1 MYAVGVRKAAG
12 LSAEESCSMDE
23 HHGEHNV
30 MVNDHGQGTMISE
43 VYLSEGATKIS
54 VGASMLQDRRKEDFS
69 LVYYIL

>member
-30 MVNDHGQGTMISE
+30 TVNDHGQGTMISE

-54 VGASMLQDRRKEDFS
+54 VGASCYKTEEKKIS
-69 LVYYIL
+69 P